1 MEDNYYRKVKDIAAE
16 TLKKVATEGQHEN
29 IPKEVRRVSLSL
41 SDFWVLYL
49 IY

>member
-41 SDFWVLYL
+41 SDF
-49 IY
+49 